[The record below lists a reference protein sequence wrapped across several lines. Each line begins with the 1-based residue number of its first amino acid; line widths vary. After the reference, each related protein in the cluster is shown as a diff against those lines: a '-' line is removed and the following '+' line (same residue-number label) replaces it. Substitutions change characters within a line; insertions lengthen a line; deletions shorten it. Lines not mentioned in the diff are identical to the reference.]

1 MSNVAISHD
10 DILKSKIEVVASA
23 FGINWLSE
31 DDLFTTLETL
41 YWTGFRAGAEKI
53 AANLEALHD

>member
-1 MSNVAISHD
+1 MSNMEINHD
-10 DILKSKIEVVASA
+10 DISKAKIEVVASA
-23 FGINWLSE
+23 FGINSLSE

-41 YWTGFRAGAEKI
+41 YWKGFRAGAEKI